1 MNWKEQ
7 LLDFKL
13 SELKKNYD
21 LRKLYLFFHYPLF
34 CLENINGQ
42 KIYHY
47 DLNINNVPHKMDI
60 SDIEDAV
67 DEQFFKFKTELFKL
81 KENGFN
87 INLLLSGEMFD
98 SKYNVFN
105 NNLTPYH
112 NFLLMLYFLNKDFNF
127 NVSFIF
133 DN

>member
-7 LLDFKL
+7 LLDFNL
-13 SELKKNYD
+13 CELKKNYD
-21 LRKLYLFFHYPLF
+21 LKKLYLFFYCPLF

-67 DEQFFKFKTELFKL
+67 DKQFFKFKKELFKL

-98 SKYNVFN
+98 NRYNVFN
-105 NNLTPYH
+105 NNLTSYH

-133 DN
+133 NN

>member
-1 MNWKEQ
+1 MQ
-7 LLDFKL
+7 
-13 SELKKNYD
+13 NYD
-21 LRKLYLFFHYPLF
+21 LKKLYLFFSRPVF
-34 CLENINGQ
+34 CLNNINGQ
-42 KIYHY
+42 KIYRY

-60 SDIEDAV
+60 SDLEDAV

-98 SKYNVFN
+98 NKYNVFN

>member
-21 LRKLYLFFHYPLF
+21 LKKLYLFFSKPSFY
-34 CLENINGQ
+34 CEIINGQ
-42 KIYHY
+42 KNYHY
-47 DLNINNVPHKMDI
+47 TLNINNVPHKMDI

-98 SKYNVFN
+98 NKYNVFN